1 MSSHDV
7 IIIGG
12 GAAGL
17 TSAAG
22 MAQLGLKTALIEKD
36 HMGGDCLYFGCVP
49 SKSLIK
55 TARVRQL
62 AKNSG
67 MYGLP
72 QPNLEN
78 SPVSAAEVMNHVH
91 QVIKGLEP
99 HDSPERF
106 RSLGCDVY
114 LQGAHFISEHEILLD
129 DGDKLSAPKIIIST
143 GSSPRIPD
151 IPGLKETEYFTNRD
165 IFNIDTFP
173 KTLITLG
180 GGPIGVELSQALSR
194 LGVKIT
200 LIEKASHILSREDE
214 DMADV
219 IQSIMRE
226 EGVTIIT
233 NAEILGVKNS
243 AKGKSVQYRENGTK
257 KTVTADALLVSL
269 GRQGNISDLKLENAG
284 VKSERS
290 FIPVDNKL
298 RTNRKHIFALGDVNG
313 NFLFTHTAGAEA
325 SFAIKKIAL
334 HLPGSFSYNNTPW
347 TTYTDP
353 ELASVGF
360 NEKRAKEMGIPYSVH
375 TSGMGEIDRSNAE
388 IETSGKIKV
397 LLDPKGRVIG
407 TQIASVHAGD
417 LITPSLFAVRNKW
430 KLTKMLGPVYPYPT
444 FGEIHRKNAG
454 SYAGP
459 KLFNAR
465 VRKMLRILFHYRG
478 KQ

>member
-1 MSSHDV
+1 MRTHDV

-36 HMGGDCLYFGCVP
+36 HMGGDCLYYGCVP

-62 AKNSG
+62 AKNSRT
-67 MYGLP
+67 YGLP
-72 QPNLEN
+72 QPDLES
-78 SPVSAAEVMNHVH
+78 SPISAAEVMNHVH
-91 QVIKGLEP
+91 QVIEALEP

-114 LQGAHFISEHEILLD
+114 LQGAHFISEHEVLLD
-129 DGDKLSAPKIIIST
+129 NGTKLSAPKIIIST

-151 IPGLKETEYFTNRD
+151 IPGLKEIEYFTNRE

-180 GGPIGVELSQALSR
+180 GGPIGVEISQALSR
-194 LGVKIT
+194 LGVKVT
-200 LIEKASHILSREDE
+200 LIEKAPHILSREDE

-219 IQSIMRE
+219 IQSIMQE
-226 EGVTIIT
+226 EGVTIIP
-233 NAEILGVKNS
+233 NAEILGVNET
-243 AKGKSVQYRENGTK
+243 AKGKSVHYRENGTK
-257 KTVTADALLVSL
+257 KTVTAEALLVSL
-269 GRQGNISDLKLENAG
+269 GRQGNIANLKLENAG
-284 VKSERS
+284 VKSKRS
-290 FIPVDNKL
+290 FIPVDNRL
-298 RTNRKHIFALGDVNG
+298 RTNKKHIFALGDVNG
-313 NFLFTHTAGAEA
+313 KFLFTHTAGAEG

-353 ELASVGF
+353 ELASVGY
-360 NEKRAKEMGIPYSVH
+360 NEKRAKEMGISYSVH

-388 IETSGKIKV
+388 RETSGKIKV
-397 LLDPKGRVIG
+397 LLDTKGRVIG

-417 LITPSLFAVRNKW
+417 LITPSLFAVQGKW

-459 KLFNAR
+459 KLFNPR
-465 VRKMLRILFHYRG
+465 VRKILRFLFHYRG